1 MARVSARTR
10 NAALVLATMT
20 LLAIAAGQL
29 IASAPPLNAPHAPHA
44 VRDSVPKSSK
54 PLPSVQHWLKRSSPD
69 RGGLD
74 PTPTEVVE
82 HQGVEAHDD
91 LGEAEWAYRERI
103 DRNIA
108 SLAVAATLAREQGQ
122 LERAELMERRIS
134 GLTRRAAQFEASLAS
149 G

>member
-1 MARVSARTR
+1 
-10 NAALVLATMT
+10 MT
-20 LLAIAAGQL
+20 LVAIAAAQL
-29 IASAPPLNAPHAPHA
+29 IASAPPPNAPHAPHA
-44 VRDSVPKSSK
+44 VRDSVPKS
-54 PLPSVQHWLKRSSPD
+54 PPSAQHWLKRSSPD

-74 PTPTEVVE
+74 PTPPEVE
-82 HQGVEAHDD
+82 HRGIEAHED

-108 SLAVAATLAREQGQ
+108 SLAVAATLAREQGH
-122 LERAELMERRIS
+122 LERADLMERRIS